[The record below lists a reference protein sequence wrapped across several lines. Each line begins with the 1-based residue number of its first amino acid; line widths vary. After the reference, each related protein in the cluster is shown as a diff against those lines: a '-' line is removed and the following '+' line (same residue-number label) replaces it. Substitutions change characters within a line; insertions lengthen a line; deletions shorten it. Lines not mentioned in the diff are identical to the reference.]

1 MLLLCASSK
10 QKNIIK
16 TCYFLFFMVS
26 VEVMAPAGSWEA
38 LRTAIQAE
46 ADSVYF
52 GVDKLN
58 MRARAANNFE
68 LKDLKK
74 VMTLLHKN
82 GMKGYLTINIVVYD
96 DELGEVKKVVKKAK
110 EAGVDAIIAS
120 DFSVIN
126 CARDEGV
133 RVHLSTQANVS
144 NVDALKFYSEYVDAV
159 VLARELSVERIKKI
173 NHEIKKQKI
182 MGPSKELVKTEA
194 FIHGALCV
202 AVSGKCYMSLATY
215 NHSANRGDC
224 LQTCRRK
231 YKVFD
236 EETGQALIVDN
247 EYVMSPSDLSTFGV
261 LPLLLDAGVSIFKI
275 EGRGRSPEYVFE
287 VTRAYKEALDL
298 IGSKEYDLEKAFVL
312 QERLKKVFNRG
323 FWENGYYLGS
333 KVNEWSNTYGSR
345 ATHKKHLVGKV
356 LNFYQKQK
364 VASVL
369 VESMPFEEGEELLI
383 IGPTTGVVSLVC
395 AEIKIDEES
404 VKKAKK
410 KDLVTIKVPGKVRK
424 NDKVYV
430 RRLVQG

>member
-1 MLLLCASSK
+1 
-10 QKNIIK
+10 
-16 TCYFLFFMVS
+16 MVD

-38 LRTAIQAE
+38 LRAAVQAN

-74 VMTLLHKN
+74 VMALLHKN
-82 GMKGYLTINIVVYD
+82 GMKGYLTLNIVVFD
-96 DELGEVKKVVKKAK
+96 DELREVKRVVKKAK

-120 DFSVIN
+120 DFSVIK
-126 CARDEGV
+126 CAWGEGV

-144 NVDALKFYSEYVDAV
+144 NIDALKFYSEFVDAV
-159 VLARELSVERIKKI
+159 VLARELSVGKIKKI
-173 NHEIKKQKI
+173 NQGIKKQNI
-182 MGPSKELVKTEA
+182 RGPSKELVKTEA

-215 NHSANRGDC
+215 NRSANRGDC

-236 EETGQALIVDN
+236 EETGQALVVDN
-247 EYVMSPSDLSTFGV
+247 EYVMSPSDLSTLGV
-261 LPLLLDAGVSIFKI
+261 LPLLLDAGVSILKI

-287 VTRAYKEALDL
+287 VTRVYKEAIEL
-298 IGSKEYDLEKAFVL
+298 IRRNDYDEEKALVL

-323 FWENGYYLGS
+323 FWENGYYLDS
-333 KVNEWSNTYGSR
+333 KVGEWSNTYGSK

-356 LNFYQKQK
+356 MNYYQKQK

-369 VESMPFEEGEELLI
+369 VESTSFKAKEELLF

-395 AEIKIDEES
+395 DEIKIEDES
-404 VKKAKK
+404 VKKTKK
-410 KDLVTIKVPGKVRK
+410 KDLVTIKVPSKVRK

-430 RRLVQG
+430 RRLA